1 MKKNISLIT
10 VSICLGSLFS
20 QATISSSSFAKVG
33 QEVTFYEEDRDNS
46 NYPLKEPGSDKVW
59 DFSTHSK
66 DDTSVF
72 KVIPKGWNP
81 TVAAFVPNAT
91 FLIETDD
98 SVVVGIRLTDD
109 DLLYQG
115 IYSTEYEDRDEPFTP
130 YKYSLLTYPMT
141 MGTSDVR
148 SSNIG
153 ANVSFIGMDLDGAGP
168 LGVVDSLEFFR
179 LSVDTFNGVGYGS
192 VKTPSTTI
200 PDCIM
205 VEHKKYQ
212 RNVYKVLI
220 AGVWQELTE
229 GQMATL
235 NLDADED
242 SNTEHEWWS
251 NAPGY
256 GFLVASYEIEGDS
269 FSDPTFMDEPAKTNG
284 LLKAV
289 QSQISAYPIPA
300 KDLLNINTD
309 GQAYASYAIYTMTG
323 RLVSEGVLENN
334 QINIASVSKGTYLLE
349 LKGQN
354 IKGALQFIK
363 E

>member
-1 MKKNISLIT
+1 MKKYISIIAM
-10 VSICLGSLFS
+10 SFCLGSLFS
-20 QATISSSSFAKVG
+20 QATITSSSFAQVG
-33 QEVTFYEEDRDNS
+33 QVITFYDEDSDGIY
-46 NYPLKEPGSDKVW
+46 YPSKEAGSDKVW
-59 DFSTHSK
+59 DFSTYAK
-66 DDTSVF
+66 DDPTTF

-91 FLIETDD
+91 FLIDADD
-98 SVVVGIRLTDD
+98 SVVVGIRLTED

-130 YKYSLLTYPMT
+130 FESSFLTYPMT
-141 MGTSDVR
+141 MGTSAVR
-148 SSNIG
+148 SSNI
-153 ANVSFIGMDLDGAGP
+153 ASDVSFIGMDLDGAGP
-168 LGVVDSLEFFR
+168 LGVVDSLEFSR
-179 LSVDTFNGVGYGS
+179 ISLDTFNGVGYGS
-192 VKTPSTTI
+192 IKTSSNTI

-212 RNVYKVLI
+212 RNVFKVLI

-229 GQMATL
+229 GQMTAL
-235 NLDADED
+235 NFDADED
-242 SNTEHEWWS
+242 SEKTHEWWS

-256 GFLVASYEIEGDS
+256 GFLVASYGLEGDS
-269 FSDPTFMDEPAKTNG
+269 FTEPTFMDEPAKTNG

-354 IKGALQFIK
+354 IQGALQFIK